1 MVTGVRPDGDI
12 EGVRRSHARL
22 LATLEGLDDAMAG
35 WPSLLPG
42 WDIAMLV
49 THLARN
55 ADSHVHAA
63 EGALVGERRKRY
75 ASQEAREAGI
85 QAGKG
90 LPAAA
95 VVEDLRA
102 AIARLDTV
110 WAELPAEAWQG
121 ASLSGSGEPEPLT
134 AAPMGRWREAE
145 IHHADLGLGFTV
157 DDWDQQFVD
166 HELDRWMARL
176 EGRLAEGTGA
186 RVTATDTG
194 RTWTAGAPRV
204 TMLVDAPSRRLLAWL
219 TGRNTSGFPEIGPWD
234 W

>member
-1 MVTGVRPDGDI
+1 MVTGLRPDGDL

-22 LATLEGLDDAMAG
+22 LATVEGLDDTMAG

-63 EGALVGERRKRY
+63 EGARVGERRKRY
-75 ASQEAREAGI
+75 PSPEARDAGI
-85 QAGKG
+85 EAGKG
-90 LPAAA
+90 LPADQ
-95 VVEDLRA
+95 VVEDLRG
-102 AIARLDTV
+102 AIARLERV
-110 WAELPAEAWQG
+110 WDELPAEAWRG
-121 ASLSGSGEPEPLT
+121 ASLTGDGEPEPLT
-134 AAPMGRWREAE
+134 AGPMGRWRESE

-166 HELDRWMARL
+166 RELDRWIARL
-176 EGRLAEGTGA
+176 ESRLPDNTGA
-186 RVTATDTG
+186 SITATDTG
-194 RTWTAGAPRV
+194 RTWAAGSPRV

-219 TGRNTSGFPEIGPWD
+219 TGRNTSGFPEIGAWG